1 MVLQTLGLSVCS
13 FTSEQ
18 CGRNNQK
25 SQLFMQHAYMF
36 VLLRAYKTA
45 SMWMQKPALLLC
57 SFCCDDITD
66 MLLTLSSAIADGQRD
81 AVSVEILLT

>member
-1 MVLQTLGLSVCS
+1 MILQTLSVCL

-45 SMWMQKPALLLC
+45 SMWMPKPALLLC
-57 SFCCDDITD
+57 SFAVTTS
-66 MLLTLSSAIADGQRD
+66 LTC
-81 AVSVEILLT
+81 